1 MEELPHPFSARPVV
15 TEQHRA
21 VLVRREGPWGLQ
33 GSWQRG
39 QLLAEHCSRSHFWGK
54 HSATCVQQTI
64 TSHFPCPGVRCTDME
79 QSEAGSAP
87 NIGVLRGSPEKKHPL
102 GAQEHVSCCPVLVQ
116 AVSQS
121 ACSRQED
128 GGVGDSG
135 LSCGSA
141 TVTFLQP
148 CVTHIVHEPP
158 CASRRAA
165 LKIKPWR
172 CCCARLL
179 LGCLGL
185 FYNIFKA
192 S

>member
-1 MEELPHPFSARPVV
+1 MTCLCSEVSYLHSPHQACSAAFHICALGCSGTKMEELPHPFSARPVV

-87 NIGVLRGSPEKKHPL
+87 NIGVLRGSPEKNTLWELRSTCPAAPSWCRQSHSLPVAGRRMAGSGTL
-102 GAQEHVSCCPVLVQ
+102 G
-116 AVSQS
+116 
-121 ACSRQED
+121 
-128 GGVGDSG
+128 
-135 LSCGSA
+135 
-141 TVTFLQP
+141 
-148 CVTHIVHEPP
+148 
-158 CASRRAA
+158 
-165 LKIKPWR
+165 
-172 CCCARLL
+172 
-179 LGCLGL
+179 
-185 FYNIFKA
+185 
-192 S
+192 